1 MCRLDSV
8 RFAWLLY
15 SIFKPWGINSVLRN
29 ISFQSFQTW
38 ICFFASLFPRCF
50 SCFFV
55 FFFLCWIFASYW
67 SAIAARLLGQGDLY
81 LPLLLLLLRSM
92 SEWVWHLLKVR
103 SKYVLLLLPYTL
115 RQLGRVFVRE
125 RFGWMRCVVSLK
137 VLRSICIALILIPT
151 KGWHGNDRLND
162 KKSIKNYIDCL
173 FLLFVFYSFCV
184 LVLCFHYMIS
194 RQFKCIQQQYYN
206 RTIRKGV
213 SQLNH

>member
-1 MCRLDSV
+1 MFSEI
-8 RFAWLLY
+8 FHFNH
-15 SIFKPWGINSVLRN
+15 FKPEFAFLLHY
-29 ISFQSFQTW
+29 FQDAFH
-38 ICFFASLFPRCF
+38 
-50 SCFFV
+50 V
-55 FFFLCWIFASYW
+55 FFCWIFASYW

-151 KGWHGNDRLND
+151 KGWRHGNDRLND
-162 KKSIKNYIDCL
+162 KKSIKNYQSSVQQMCRTAPLGLCIDCL

-213 SQLNH
+213 SKLNH